1 MSRSIRVRAAWLAA
15 LVVFFGRVPL
25 ASAQAFTGRIDVTVR
40 DTAGKPVAGA
50 MVTMTGAKED
60 KQTADASGHARFVD
74 LPVGSYD
81 ITGAHSGFASLSSK
95 NLRIAAGSALALVL
109 DLAPAPTVE
118 GAKAVATVTLVP
130 GVVSV
135 TRINASDL
143 QTIPYA
149 RDVWALLPT
158 VPTVFVDRVNV
169 GGSESGNQSLLV
181 GNGSGPGDTTWNLDG
196 VPVTNMASR
205 GLSTLF
211 YDTDSLAELA
221 VETGGA
227 DVQRATAGVQANV
240 VLKTGANLPH
250 GSTRFGLETDSLQ
263 SSNVSNDLSIAFGN
277 TTGKVDRV
285 DSSRDFG
292 AELGGPLFKDQV
304 WIWGSVAKP
313 NIRMFTADGQTDESS
328 FTHYA
333 LKADGIW
340 RPEVRGSFAFY
351 QSKKTEDNLGAGPLR
366 GAGAG
371 WGVDDNA
378 KYFKGEGHF
387 IALGKL
393 FATARFARIAA
404 TSLLT
409 PVGGLTAD
417 TYVDDGGVAHTTTYQ
432 SQTTR
437 PQTYVAGDASY
448 TVGMHQLQAGF
459 SLRSTPVDAQITY
472 PGSHVITIWN
482 DYPSMLAQVTRNW
495 SQSTSAQYVAGFL
508 NDTISLS
515 GFTISAGV
523 RLDRQ
528 TSSLNA
534 SSVPAVAGFE
544 TVLPAATAAAQ
555 SNVYLWTNVTP
566 RLGIAWRMGGT
577 RVRASY
583 ALLPSQLSG
592 TQAGFASSIQNAF
605 VTYKAV
611 DQNADNIAQPSE
623 FVGTTPVAYGG
634 IDLAHPTSTTS
645 VNRVGSTTAPRTY
658 EFVVGGEQDVMRDV
672 AVSAAVTYRNIQ
684 NLLWSPLIGVRQAQY
699 VSAGTVSDTLPE
711 IGTFSAPVYALPAAS
726 VPAGAGLESVNRD
739 GYHQRAVGFELD
751 ATKRLSHRWM
761 AGVRLA
767 ANKWTEY
774 FDNPATSIVDPTQTP
789 GASSTPYGG
798 PQVSGGPVTT
808 VSAGGGAGDVYL
820 TPPSLQVAV
829 NGMIRGPFG
838 VDVAAHFTAR
848 PGYPEPFFQ
857 SLVATSDALGPKT
870 VLLTKNVDD
879 FRLPTV
885 RSLDGRAERAW
896 VFAGIHIAVDVDVF
910 NLLNADTVLAKQYD
924 ARLTGATGFDQVLQI
939 MNPRVLRI
947 TAKLFF

>member
-1 MSRSIRVRAAWLAA
+1 MSRSIRARAAWLAA
-15 LVVFFGRVPL
+15 LVVLFWGVRI
-25 ASAQAFTGRIDVTVR
+25 ASAQVFTGRIDVAVR
-40 DTAGKPVAGA
+40 DAAGKPVPGA
-50 MVTMTGAKED
+50 TVTMTGAKED
-60 KQTADASGHARFVD
+60 NQTADASGHAHFVD
-74 LPVGSYD
+74 LPVGLYD
-81 ITGAHSGFASLSSK
+81 ITGARSGFASLSSK
-95 NLRIAAGSALALVL
+95 NLRIVAGGALSLVL

-118 GAKAVATVTLVP
+118 GAKALATVALVPGVATVT
-130 GVVSV
+130 
-135 TRINASDL
+135 RIDANDL

-149 RDVWALLPT
+149 RDVWALLPS

-169 GGSESGNQSLLV
+169 GGSESGNQLLLV
-181 GNGSGPGDTTWNLDG
+181 GNGSGAGDTTWNLDG
-196 VPVTNMASR
+196 VPVTNMASPS
-205 GLSTLF
+205 LSTLF
-211 YDTDSLAELA
+211 YDVDSLAELA

-227 DVQRATAGVQANV
+227 DVRRATAGVQANV

-250 GSTRFGLETDSLQ
+250 GSARFGLETDGLQ

-277 TTGKVDRV
+277 TTGKVDRI

-292 AELGGPLFKDQV
+292 GELGGPLFKDQV

-333 LKADGIW
+333 LKGDAIW
-340 RPEVRGSFAFY
+340 HPEVRGSFAFY

-366 GAGAG
+366 LAGAG
-371 WGVDDNA
+371 WGVNDNA

-387 IALGKL
+387 IAMGKL
-393 FATARFARIAA
+393 FATARVARITA

-409 PVGGLTAD
+409 PVGGLAAD

-432 SQTTR
+432 SQSNR

-448 TVGMHQLQAGF
+448 TAGPHQLQAGF
-459 SLRSTPVDAQITY
+459 SFRSTPVDAQITY

-482 DYPSMLAQVTRNW
+482 DYPTMLAQVTRDW
-495 SQSTSAQYVAGFL
+495 SQSTGAQYIAGFL
-508 NDTISLS
+508 NDTISLV
-515 GFTISAGV
+515 GFTISAGA

-528 TSSLNA
+528 TASLNA

-544 TVLPAATAAAQ
+544 TLLPAATAVAQ
-555 SNVYLWTNVTP
+555 SDVYRWTNVTP
-566 RLGIAWRMGGT
+566 RLGIARRMGGT
-577 RVRASY
+577 TVRASY
-583 ALLPSQLSG
+583 SLLPSQLSA

-611 DQNADNIAQPSE
+611 DQNADNIAQASE
-623 FVGTTPVAYGG
+623 FVGTSPVAYGG
-634 IDLAHPTSTTS
+634 IDPNHPAATTS
-645 VNRVGSTTAPRTY
+645 VNRVGSTTAPRTH
-658 EFVVGGEQDVMRDV
+658 EFVVGAEQDVMNEV

-699 VSAGTVSDTLPE
+699 TSAGAVSDTLPE
-711 IGTFSAPVYALPAAS
+711 IGTFSAPVYALAAAS
-726 VPAGAGLESVNRD
+726 VPAGAGLESINRD

-761 AGVRLA
+761 ASVRLA
-767 ANKWTEY
+767 SNKWTEY
-774 FDNPATSIVDPTQTP
+774 FDNPATSIVDPTKTP
-789 GASSTPYGG
+789 PSSTPYGG
-798 PQVSGGPVTT
+798 PQVSGGPVTA

-820 TPPSLQVAV
+820 TPPALQLAV
-829 NGMIRGPFG
+829 NGMIQGPFG
-838 VDVAAHFTAR
+838 VNVAGNFTAR

-870 VLLTKNVDD
+870 VLLTKNADD
-879 FRLPTV
+879 FRLPAV
-885 RSLDGRAERAW
+885 RSLDGRVERAW
-896 VFAGIHIAVDVDVF
+896 VFAGIHIAADVDVF

-939 MNPRVLRI
+939 MNPRVVRI